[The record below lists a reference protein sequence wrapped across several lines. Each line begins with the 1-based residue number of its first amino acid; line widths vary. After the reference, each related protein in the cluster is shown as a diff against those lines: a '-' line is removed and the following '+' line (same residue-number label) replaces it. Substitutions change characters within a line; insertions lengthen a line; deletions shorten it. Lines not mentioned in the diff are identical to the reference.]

1 MGRILW
7 PNNMKDKLEMD
18 LKRLTRKAIRLI
30 DQTVL
35 VQDVIAKVKMKL
47 RKLKK

>member
-1 MGRILW
+1 
-7 PNNMKDKLEMD
+7 MKDKLEMD